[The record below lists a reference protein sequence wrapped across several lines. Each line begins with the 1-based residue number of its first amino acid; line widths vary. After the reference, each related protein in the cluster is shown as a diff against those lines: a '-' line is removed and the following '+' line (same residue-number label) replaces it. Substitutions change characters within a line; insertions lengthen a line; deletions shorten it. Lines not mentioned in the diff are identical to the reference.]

1 MIAPELRPESADPSW
16 VEGHR
21 RHLDFSPPGYP
32 STMPPSAAMEY
43 FSAAMGSSAG
53 AGAAGWAQSLR
64 EGIDQAASRYPWG
77 VVTAGAIVGIAAGW
91 LAKRR

>member
-21 RHLDFSPPGYP
+21 RHLDFAPPGYP
-32 STMPPSAAMEY
+32 PTMPPPAATGD
-43 FSAAMGSSAG
+43 SAAMGDSAG
-53 AGAAGWAQSLR
+53 AGAAGLARSLR
-64 EGIDQAASRYPWG
+64 RGIDQAASRYPWG
-77 VVTAGAIVGIAAGW
+77 VVTAGAIFGIAAGW